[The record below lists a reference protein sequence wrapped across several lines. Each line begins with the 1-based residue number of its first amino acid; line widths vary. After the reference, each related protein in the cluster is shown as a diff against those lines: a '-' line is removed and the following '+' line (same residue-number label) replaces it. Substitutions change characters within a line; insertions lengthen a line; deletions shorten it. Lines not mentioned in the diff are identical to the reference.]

1 MGNEQSSPSRGG
13 ASTRRRATAAA
24 GGSPSG
30 NSDGTPLSPDNS
42 DLNPSSTTDS
52 RTLDSNG
59 NPVSPAGTSAAGNS
73 KASLDFADMK
83 FDAETAAKLASEGA
97 TFAAEVGRVGY
108 EKTRALAGNIQSAAA
123 GDDGGR
129 KSSKR
134 GGRSAVGGLDD
145 VLDSMGGLCT
155 TFSTMVNTEDGPTH
169 SRRGGSRRRYDSDD
183 DETRY
188 SDEDSRATRDTFG
201 TYGDS
206 TYATED
212 NRRGGYKI
220 GRGSRQRSGISEM
233 SYDDGTAYDDT
244 TYDSRGA
251 GKDGRRSKYKGNSFD
266 EDETTNYTYDDRS
279 DVGSSIV
286 SGGAPGASAP
296 ASAAIAASS
305 GKGKEILPNGPTTP
319 VAEDAGVPTSGI
331 KSPLASSFAKRCY
344 FTKSGIGKTT
354 QHYEGLTLTGN
365 VVLMLAS
372 AMKLKGCP
380 TICDEDLRRVEQ
392 TYPNQFSRLP
402 DELLLSSGWRRISKY
417 CHFSNRPIPDGIP
430 FFHSKHR
437 CHPQTGGYYF
447 LLAAAVGMVRPI
459 DVEPL
464 THDTLVVL
472 QTDYPT
478 QCDIALGAGGAAARL
493 IEDPSKWTLVNKF
506 CFFSG
511 GPINTEEDVYY
522 VATLEGN
529 EIHMLAFLSPSL
541 TPEELYRLGRRIVGA
556 DGSIRYERPD
566 KAAKGNAD
574 VSNAAPA
581 TADEPQELTSVRA
594 VEQVES
600 VYDLTERDFADLRLY
615 HLGPCRALPAHLLK
629 PEAWTKVVPPHFVAA
644 KEEALRRAREHEKR
658 HGQPSASIVAPESKE
673 QPKPSQAT
681 PQTHTPAAVLD
692 QTAAVAPEVNASR
705 SQPAELAAPPAVPVP
720 PAPAHVSTTSVEQGG
735 AIAASADSNMDN
747 ESVGANTAAM
757 AKMEGGMLTPQ
768 AVQPT
773 SPGLPSWG
781 ELQQQQQET
790 HVQQQQQQQP
800 VFPHESF
807 PDPFANQSAPA
818 PQQQQ
823 QQQPPLHAVPLP
835 AHGYINQPQ
844 QATLGLRQHP
854 SPQPPVHQAYPG
866 HYQYPNADKQMQ
878 QTFGTPF
885 YTAQALSHTASQ
897 GQLVGYGGTPLSPD
911 QLQPPQVEHAEPGH
925 SVFPNDERAQQ
936 LRREVEEEG
945 AFGAVGPVAG
955 DMPLDEAL
963 GMSRGDAPSIPARTK
978 AEGKDVTHGD
988 FIDDQA
994 ASGANISTY
1003 DDPPLDQLDEAE
1015 DGSISVEENPWR
1027 GEDPPEEV
1035 PHDEYVGSEYDDD
1048 MPDDEMASRTGD
1060 GTQETIS
1067 EDPIQEAP
1075 SEDPT
1080 HASESVDRY
1089 GALEHQGDAS
1099 TIGTGEG
1106 DGEEETQ
1113 VTQESRVS
1121 RGSRGSLAASLK
1133 ERYRG
1138 KRSPGIRIP
1147 PTPSDAKSG
1156 TSIGTSSANSLVN
1169 GISVDTPRF
1178 SDEEGYSGVDSP
1190 GFSDNVSNGEFQR
1203 TDDGYYYEGN
1213 DRRRE
1218 EETTPY
1224 SKEDNDGFASPRS
1237 KSQFSPQSDFTDS
1250 DEFVSPLGSPT
1261 GQARGQTLQQDGNDD
1276 STSPSFEF
1284 GEQSPQASQRS
1295 PSVALSPSDA
1305 GSYTDGSYTTEA
1317 SSMISA
1323 EANPSTRRALILQM
1337 AKARMNSGKRREE
1350 EEEENSADID
1360 SKDEDSELKGENG
1373 EEKTGSGQDTSGDAV
1388 EVARARSP
1396 GGSVDD
1402 FEGVTADL
1410 D

>member
-1 MGNEQSSPSRGG
+1 MGNQQSSPSRGY
-13 ASTRRRATAAA
+13 RRQR
-24 GGSPSG
+24 SPDG

-59 NPVSPAGTSAAGNS
+59 NPESPAGTSAAGNS

-83 FDAETAAKLASEGA
+83 FDTETAAKLASEGA

-123 GDDGGR
+123 AGGGGGR
-129 KSSKR
+129 KGS
-134 GGRSAVGGLDD
+134 RSGIGGLDD

-155 TFSTMVNTEDGPTH
+155 TFSTMVNTEDGPSH
-169 SRRGGSRRRYDSDD
+169 SRRGGRRYDSDD

-212 NRRGGYKI
+212 NRRAGYKI
-220 GRGSRQRSGISEM
+220 RGSRQRSGISEIS

-244 TYDSRGA
+244 TYDSRST

-266 EDETTNYTYDDRS
+266 EDETTNYTYDNPS

-286 SGGAPGASAP
+286 SGGATGASAP
-296 ASAAIAASS
+296 TASS
-305 GKGKEILPNGPTTP
+305 GKEILPNGPTTP
-319 VAEDAGVPTSGI
+319 VADDAGVPTSGI

-430 FFHSKHR
+430 FFHSKER

-493 IEDPSKWTLVNKF
+493 IEDPSNWTLVNKF

-529 EIHMLAFLSPSL
+529 EIFMLAFLSPSL

-566 KAAKGNAD
+566 KAAKGSVNVD
-574 VSNAAPA
+574 GSNAAPA
-581 TADEPQELTSVRA
+581 AADEPQELTSVNA

-629 PEAWTKVVPPHFVAA
+629 PEAWTKVVPPHFVIA
-644 KEEALRRAREHEKR
+644 KEEALKRAREHEKR
-658 HGQPSASIVAPESKE
+658 HGQSPASIIAPVTKE
-673 QPKPSQAT
+673 QPNHSEAITQTRIPAT
-681 PQTHTPAAVLD
+681 VLD
-692 QTAAVAPEVNASR
+692 QTATVAPEVNAAS
-705 SQPAELAAPPAVPVP
+705 AETERAAASVVPVP
-720 PAPAHVSTTSVEQGG
+720 PASALISTTSVGLGERV
-735 AIAASADSNMDN
+735 ATSADNN
-747 ESVGANTAAM
+747 IKNTAAM
-757 AKMEGGMLTPQ
+757 AKMEGGMVTPQ
-768 AVQPT
+768 SMHPT
-773 SPGLPSWG
+773 PLGG
-781 ELQQQQQET
+781 DE
-790 HVQQQQQQQP
+790 QQQQP
-800 VFPHESF
+800 VFPQESF
-807 PDPFANQSAPA
+807 PDPFANQSVPA
-818 PQQQQ
+818 LQ
-823 QQQPPLHAVPLP
+823 
-835 AHGYINQPQ
+835 
-844 QATLGLRQHP
+844 QHP

-866 HYQYPNADKQMQ
+866 HYQYPNAENQMQ

-911 QLQPPQVEHAEPGH
+911 QSQLPPVKNAQPEH
-925 SVFPNDERAQQ
+925 SIFPNDERAQQ

-945 AFGAVGPVAG
+945 AFGAVGTVAG
-955 DMPLDEAL
+955 DMP
-963 GMSRGDAPSIPARTK
+963 
-978 AEGKDVTHGD
+978 
-988 FIDDQA
+988 
-994 ASGANISTY
+994 
-1003 DDPPLDQLDEAE
+1003 
-1015 DGSISVEENPWR
+1015 
-1027 GEDPPEEV
+1027 
-1035 PHDEYVGSEYDDD
+1035 
-1048 MPDDEMASRTGD
+1048 
-1060 GTQETIS
+1060 
-1067 EDPIQEAP
+1067 
-1075 SEDPT
+1075 
-1080 HASESVDRY
+1080 
-1089 GALEHQGDAS
+1089 
-1099 TIGTGEG
+1099 
-1106 DGEEETQ
+1106 
-1113 VTQESRVS
+1113 
-1121 RGSRGSLAASLK
+1121 
-1133 ERYRG
+1133 
-1138 KRSPGIRIP
+1138 
-1147 PTPSDAKSG
+1147 
-1156 TSIGTSSANSLVN
+1156 
-1169 GISVDTPRF
+1169 
-1178 SDEEGYSGVDSP
+1178 
-1190 GFSDNVSNGEFQR
+1190 
-1203 TDDGYYYEGN
+1203 
-1213 DRRRE
+1213 
-1218 EETTPY
+1218 
-1224 SKEDNDGFASPRS
+1224 
-1237 KSQFSPQSDFTDS
+1237 
-1250 DEFVSPLGSPT
+1250 
-1261 GQARGQTLQQDGNDD
+1261 
-1276 STSPSFEF
+1276 
-1284 GEQSPQASQRS
+1284 
-1295 PSVALSPSDA
+1295 
-1305 GSYTDGSYTTEA
+1305 
-1317 SSMISA
+1317 
-1323 EANPSTRRALILQM
+1323 
-1337 AKARMNSGKRREE
+1337 
-1350 EEEENSADID
+1350 
-1360 SKDEDSELKGENG
+1360 
-1373 EEKTGSGQDTSGDAV
+1373 
-1388 EVARARSP
+1388 
-1396 GGSVDD
+1396 
-1402 FEGVTADL
+1402 
-1410 D
+1410 